1 LTKLYSKI
9 IDIENIKDAYL
20 EVYESFLEKSKVF
33 DYDVI
38 DSQQIHHT
46 ELDLVNFLGQVQQ
59 ELKAGVKPR
68 LARSVAIPKKNGK
81 IRKIYMVPIKE
92 RVKCQAIYRVL
103 QEYLKPTYS
112 KFLYSFR
119 SERPSYFALRSLRRF
134 YLANVRGGV
143 RSGREKPTYFL
154 LKTDFKDYSDH
165 INKTILLNKLS
176 AMGVDSETL
185 ALVQQF
191 VEMPFVRG
199 GEWMSMAEGTM
210 QGIPLVSL
218 FNNIYMSQIDEV
230 VGAQVEFY
238 RRVGDDVIALD
249 CDKEKLEKALVFIR
263 QECKNMR
270 IILNEDKTALQLMAE
285 KFEYLGLAFEAGRV
299 FIPESKVTKMI
310 DQMKLLFPAHSMAGN
325 LTKIRRMKRVMV
337 INASG
342 QSALWGNYIKSL
354 NLLTDMQQ
362 LQRVSLK
369 MMTVLWAYLGQGFT
383 AKKMAQGRHLLQAS
397 GLNLMSFF
405 DHFKQMLWPHQKKR
419 RHQR

>member
-1 LTKLYSKI
+1 MTKLYNQI
-9 IDIENIKDAYL
+9 VDIENIKDAYL

-38 DSQQIHHT
+38 DAQQIHQT
-46 ELDLVNFLGQVQQ
+46 ELDLPGFLAEVQR
-59 ELKAGVKPR
+59 ELKEGIKPR

-81 IRKIYMVPIKE
+81 IRKIYMVPVKE

-103 QEYLKPTYS
+103 QEFLKPTYS

-134 YLANVRGGV
+134 YLSTIRRVKAGDQQC
-143 RSGREKPTYFL
+143 FL

-165 INKTILLNKLS
+165 INKTILLDKL
-176 AMGVDSETL
+176 AVMGVDQETL
-185 ALVQQF
+185 TLVRQF
-191 VEMPFVRG
+191 VEMPFLRD

-230 VGAQVEFY
+230 IGAQVDFY

-249 CDKEKLEKALVFIR
+249 SDKGKLEKALQFIR
-263 QECKNMR
+263 QECQKMR
-270 IILNEDKTALQLMAE
+270 IILNEDKTVLQPLDAH
-285 KFEYLGLAFEAGRV
+285 FDYLGLAFENGRV
-299 FIPESKVTKMI
+299 FIPESKVVKMI
-310 DQMKLLFPAHSMAGN
+310 EQLKLLFPARSSAGPVA
-325 LTKIRRMKRVMV
+325 KIRRLKRVMV

-342 QSALWGNYIKSL
+342 QSAFWGNYIKSL

-362 LQRVSLK
+362 LQQVSLK
-369 MMTVLWAYLGQGFT
+369 MMTVLWAYLGQGYT
-383 AKKMAQGRHLLQAS
+383 AKKLAMGKEILSRS

-405 DHFKQMLWPHQKKR
+405 EHFRQMLWPHQKKFGR
-419 RHQR
+419 RRN